1 MEYISYGENDR
12 YMTRTLE
19 EYANSFC
26 SEMGFKRIIDKGIFK
41 VLRYCEDKIMC
52 YRFIDETLK
61 KDLENLQ
68 GDFSEMV
75 LREHWFISAMQR
87 DENGNSY
94 IFALYNSIAETVT
107 MKDYIYYQVNGFFKN
122 LLSLVKKKNGDTN
135 IFIMDMIYED
145 AIAYVDR
152 KISNTINMAMSPRV
166 ILAENISQISYLTY
180 EGNKANNKYMI
191 WGVKK
196 EACDIVFNDNTI
208 FLHNHKKIRKL
219 LEITYKDKNSGLYL
233 VGCEDKVEG
242 YISPE
247 NLKEEFSLVEFNGAG
262 KWSFCCPGN
271 DKIIFENRRVRIF
284 KDDDKKISVHV
295 MKRYFKLM
303 QKRYGLL

>member
-26 SEMGFKRIIDKGIFK
+26 SEMGFKRITDKGIFK

-94 IFALYNSIAETVT
+94 IFALYNSIA
-107 MKDYIYYQVNGFFKN
+107 
-122 LLSLVKKKNGDTN
+122 
-135 IFIMDMIYED
+135 
-145 AIAYVDR
+145 
-152 KISNTINMAMSPRV
+152 
-166 ILAENISQISYLTY
+166 
-180 EGNKANNKYMI
+180 
-191 WGVKK
+191 
-196 EACDIVFNDNTI
+196 DN
-208 FLHNHKKIRKL
+208 
-219 LEITYKDKNSGLYL
+219 EGLYL
-233 VGCEDKVEG
+233 L
-242 YISPE
+242 S
-247 NLKEEFSLVEFNGAG
+247 G
-262 KWSFCCPGN
+262 KWF
-271 DKIIFENRRVRIF
+271 
-284 KDDDKKISVHV
+284 
-295 MKRYFKLM
+295 L
-303 QKRYGLL
+303 